1 MLTYLCISLCWV
13 RLNVQGRRAVLVQSS
28 SEESDA
34 TPGVPGGMKSH
45 DRPKMIEAE
54 GLMEEYLAFDFRD
67 L

>member
-1 MLTYLCISLCWV
+1 M
-13 RLNVQGRRAVLVQSS
+13 VQSS